1 MNAKNMKLGMGSK
14 ENSTVSS
21 FVDNATTRTIKS
33 GDKEF
38 VITKLDAFG
47 QMEMIINLTAIFGN
61 SDIFSSNGEGG
72 AVIGGLIK
80 SISALTPKARED
92 IYNITLGNVYR
103 KDQTGV
109 FPIYNNGGINYDDL
123 DWADLV
129 GLMVAN
135 VRFNLGNFSE
145 LLKKIGKY
153 SGISALV
160 NLNLSMDLVT
170 K

>member
-1 MNAKNMKLGMGSK
+1 MMNNKNDILGKGIPAVGSF
-14 ENSTVSS
+14 ET
-21 FVDNATTRTIKS
+21 NATTRTVKS

-61 SDIFSSNGEGG
+61 SEIFNSNGEGG

-80 SISALTPKARED
+80 SISGLSKKARED

-109 FPIYNNGGINYDDL
+109 YPIYSGGGTTYDDL

-153 SGISALV
+153 SGISALA
-160 NLNLSMDLVT
+160 NLNFSMDMVA